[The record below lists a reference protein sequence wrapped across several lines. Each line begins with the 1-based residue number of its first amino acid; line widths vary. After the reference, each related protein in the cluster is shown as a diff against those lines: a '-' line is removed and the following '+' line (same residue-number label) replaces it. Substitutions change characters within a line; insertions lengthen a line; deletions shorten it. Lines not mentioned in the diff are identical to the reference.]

1 MKILSLGNE
10 FIAEDSFAKK
20 VCNGMDIINVKGSF
34 ELMDLLRGGDEIII
48 IDVVKGLNHVALIRK
63 EDLRQDSILSAHD
76 FDAGFLIGLIDPN
89 VRIIGVPENG
99 DLNKIREEVQS
110 TLNPV
115 NFKEMSRA

>member
-20 VCNGMDIINVKGSF
+20 VCNGMDIINVKDSF

-76 FDAGFLIGLIDPN
+76 FDAGFLIELIDPN

>member
-48 IDVVKGLNHVALIRK
+48 IDV
-63 EDLRQDSILSAHD
+63 
-76 FDAGFLIGLIDPN
+76 
-89 VRIIGVPENG
+89 II
-99 DLNKIREEVQS
+99 
-110 TLNPV
+110 
-115 NFKEMSRA
+115 

>member
-20 VCNGMDIINVKGSF
+20 VCNGMDIINVKDSF